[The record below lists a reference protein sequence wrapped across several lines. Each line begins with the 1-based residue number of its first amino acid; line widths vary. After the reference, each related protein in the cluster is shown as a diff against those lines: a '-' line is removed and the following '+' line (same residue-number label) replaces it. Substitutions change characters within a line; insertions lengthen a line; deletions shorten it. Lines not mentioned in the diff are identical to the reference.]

1 MTDAVGGL
9 AAPADGIR
17 RQPPKR
23 VPMAQL
29 IWDGLF
35 VGSFYAL
42 IALGY
47 SMVYGIIKLLNFA
60 HGDIYMLGAF
70 IGFAA
75 LTSLGGIPATLS
87 IGALLVVMLLS
98 MLLTGTA
105 GVIIERLAYRPL
117 RGAPRLAVLITAVGV
132 SFSLEYGISAIAGPN
147 PKAFPIRL
155 EGNVFNVIG
164 ARISLPQIILILIAG
179 VLMILLNFYVQKTS
193 TGRAMRAISLDRNA
207 SLLMGINVNSV
218 ITRTFF
224 IGSALA
230 GAAGVMAGAYYGKID
245 FLMGFI
251 IGLKAF
257 TAAVIG
263 GIGNIKGAMLGGL
276 VLGFVEAFGSE
287 WFGGQWRDV
296 FAFAVLIL
304 FLTLRPTGILGE
316 RVTERV

>member
-1 MTDAVGGL
+1 MTQAL
-9 AAPADGIR
+9 
-17 RQPPKR
+17 
-23 VPMAQL
+23 
-29 IWDGLF
+29 WNGLF

-70 IGFAA
+70 IGFAV
-75 LTSLGGIPATLS
+75 LTSLGGIPASFSLP
-87 IGALLVVMLLS
+87 ALLIVLLIS
-98 MLLTGTA
+98 MLLTGFA
-105 GVIIERLAYRPL
+105 GVAIERLAYRPL
-117 RGAPRLAVLITAVGV
+117 RSAPRLAVLITAVGA
-132 SFSLEYGISAIAGPN
+132 SFALEYGISAIAGPN
-147 PKAFPIRL
+147 PRSYPVRL
-155 EGNVFNVIG
+155 EGDVFTFVG
-164 ARISLPQIILILIAG
+164 VRISFPQIILMLIAAA
-179 VLMILLNFYVQKTS
+179 LMLGLNTYIQKTS
-193 TGRAMRAISLDRNA
+193 TGRAMRAISLDA
-207 SLLMGINVNSV
+207 KGSLLMGINVNAV

-276 VLGFVEAFGSE
+276 VLGLVEAVGSQL
-287 WFGGQWRDV
+287 FGGQWRDV
-296 FAFAVLIL
+296 FAFGVLIL
-304 FLTLRPTGILGE
+304 FLTLRPTGILGQ

>member
-1 MTDAVGGL
+1 MPRRTSRR
-9 AAPADGIR
+9 GIR
-17 RQPPKR
+17 SIFCETDI
-23 VPMAQL
+23 PMMQL

-60 HGDIYMLGAF
+60 HGDLYMLGAF
-70 IGFAA
+70 IAFAV
-75 LTSLGGIPATLS
+75 LSSFGGIPASLS
-87 IGALLVVMLLS
+87 IGALLVVLLLS

-105 GVIIERLAYRPL
+105 GVLIERFAYRPL

-132 SFSLEYGISAIAGPN
+132 SFSLEYGVAAIAGTS

-155 EGNVFNVIG
+155 EGEVFNLIG
-164 ARISLPQIILILIAG
+164 ARVSLPQI
-179 VLMILLNFYVQKTS
+179 VLMIIAGLLMIGLNSYIQNTS
-193 TGRAMRAISLDRNA
+193 TGRAMRSIALDRNA

-218 ITRTFF
+218 IARTFF

-263 GIGNIKGAMLGGL
+263 GIGNIRGAMLGGL
-276 VLGFVEAFGSE
+276 VLGFVEAFGAQ

>member
-1 MTDAVGGL
+1 MT
-9 AAPADGIR
+9 
-17 RQPPKR
+17 
-23 VPMAQL
+23 QL
-29 IWDGLF
+29 VWNGLF

-70 IGFAA
+70 VGFAM
-75 LTSLGGIPATLS
+75 LTSVGVIPASMSITALLIVLLLCMVVTGGI
-87 IGALLVVMLLS
+87 
-98 MLLTGTA
+98 
-105 GVIIERLAYRPL
+105 GVGIEYLAYRPL
-117 RGAPRLAVLITAVGV
+117 RNSPRLAVLITAVGA
-132 SFSLEYGISAIAGPN
+132 SFTLEYGVSAVAGPN
-147 PKAFPIRL
+147 PKVFPIRL
-155 EGNVFNVIG
+155 EGDSFTVLG
-164 ARISLPQIILILIAG
+164 ARISVPQI
-179 VLMILLNFYVQKTS
+179 VLMVIAVLLMLGLNAYIQRTS
-193 TGRAMRAISLDRNA
+193 MGRAMRAIALDTKG
-207 SLLMGINVNSV
+207 SLLMGINVNKV
-218 ITRTFF
+218 ITWTFF

-276 VLGFVEAFGSE
+276 LLGLLEAFGSQ
-287 WFGGQWRDV
+287 WLGGEWRDV
-296 FAFAVLIL
+296 FTFGVLIA
-304 FLTLRPTGILGE
+304 FLTLKPTGLLGE